1 MLKGVDL
8 MVIIMKEN
16 ATEENIKNVC
26 EYVRKFN
33 LSTHVVNG
41 AERSIIGVIGNV
53 EVLEDKPISSMEGVY
68 DVVRISSPYKLVSKI
83 SKT

>member
-1 MLKGVDL
+1 MLKGADY

-53 EVLEDKPISSMEGVY
+53 EVLVG
-68 DVVRISSPYKLVSKI
+68 
-83 SKT
+83 